1 MYRSHVTYK
10 CQFLPSTV
18 YTVRMLYA
26 VPIWTGYIFTQVAA
40 LTPSVS
46 DGLWHEAV
54 ASIPM
59 SGTSSALSTSM
70 SRSSSLM
77 APAHTLTHSLC
88 HRGIYSC
95 NHRCMYCGTC
105 TWISEASIKFAL
117 MIAPQNV
124 LEPNPPPLPLSHPFC
139 SNGGEY
145 MHHHSALQS
154 GDRPDSQEEDKETG
168 FSHIYTCLH
177 FGLLT
182 WIQLCIAGW

>member
-1 MYRSHVTYK
+1 MYRSHVTCK

-18 YTVRMLYA
+18 YTVHMLYV

-105 TWISEASIKFAL
+105 TWIWEASIKFAL

-124 LEPNPPPLPLSHPFC
+124 LEPNPPPLCPTLFAQMEENTCIITVHCRVVTGLIPRRKIKELASAIFTHAYILASSH
-139 SNGGEY
+139 EY
-145 MHHHSALQS
+145 NCA
-154 GDRPDSQEEDKETG
+154 
-168 FSHIYTCLH
+168 
-177 FGLLT
+177 
-182 WIQLCIAGW
+182 